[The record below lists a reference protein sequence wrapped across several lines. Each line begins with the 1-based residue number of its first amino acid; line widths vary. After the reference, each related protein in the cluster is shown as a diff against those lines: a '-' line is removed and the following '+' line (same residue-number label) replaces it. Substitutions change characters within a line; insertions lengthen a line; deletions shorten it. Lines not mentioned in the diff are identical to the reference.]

1 MTNNNDD
8 VYTSDGKHVREDVVN
23 ERKSDVTDIYQK
35 LNSSILLGFMLSQMP
50 QADFN
55 REDMMPIRNS
65 EPIKNDENINP
76 YDESYT
82 DYIKDL
88 GGHVLVQYDQE
99 TDKVKFRLCNEEEGD
114 RMIQEGNCIGFF
126 SIRRP
131 WNIQG
136 WGNSTY
142 KRQFPYVKE
151 ENQDG
156 PGFNNDQLIESFE

>member
-1 MTNNNDD
+1 
-8 VYTSDGKHVREDVVN
+8 
-23 ERKSDVTDIYQK
+23 
-35 LNSSILLGFMLSQMP
+35 MP
-50 QADFN
+50 QAAFN